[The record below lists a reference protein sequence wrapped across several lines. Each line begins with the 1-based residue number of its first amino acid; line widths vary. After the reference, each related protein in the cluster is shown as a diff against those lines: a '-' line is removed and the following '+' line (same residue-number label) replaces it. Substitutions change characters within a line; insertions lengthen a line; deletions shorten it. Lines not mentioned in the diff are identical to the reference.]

1 MIEEQVINHIIND
14 KDPSI
19 IILNQLTEDY
29 FPTYKAEFNFI
40 NNHIKK
46 YNTVPD
52 KTTFLSNFPD
62 FDVFEVT
69 EPVSY
74 LTEELFA
81 HYQTN
86 TLVKSYNAIRQ
97 DINNDKKDEALK
109 KLKDTYESLTSTGV
123 SLNCVDILRDTSRYD
138 DYVERLQDFD
148 KYYVKTGLP
157 ELDAIIG
164 GWDKQEEL
172 ATIVAR
178 TNVGKCLAKGTEVLM
193 ADGTLKKVECVRVG
207 DKVQSLNR
215 TNTVLALH
223 SGKSRG
229 YKIIPNVG
237 SPFTVSENH
246 ILTLMKRKGVWDRE
260 RKMSTTNHEY
270 DLIDIS
276 IEDYL
281 KLSKHEKNQLSLYRP
296 GVDYGKKEQKIPAY
310 VLGLWLGDGTSCRVE
325 LTSADSEII
334 SVWQNW
340 ATSLQLKCRES
351 KGSLIPSKQRESK
364 ARMFEITAGVENK
377 GVENAAL
384 RLFREYSLLNN
395 KHIPLNYLTG
405 DREQRL
411 QLLAGILD
419 TDGYYNGRG
428 YELTFCNKLL
438 IQQTAQLARGLGFR
452 VAAIRTHVVSGFT
465 EYTINIYGPHLNDIP
480 VILSRKKAKDP
491 TPNALRRELNL
502 TGFTVEEIPEVEYY
516 GFMADGDHRYLLADN
531 TLTHNTWLML
541 KFAVSA
547 AEQGL
552 NVGIYSGE
560 MSEKKIGYRV
570 DTLIQHISNGALI
583 HGGASVQNDYKTYI
597 ENLPNRFKGSIKVLT
612 PKMINGAAGVSALRA
627 FIQKEKLDILFIDQ
641 HSLLEDDRGAKNPV
655 ERAANISKDLKNL
668 QVLMRIPFI
677 AVSQQNRTTTENGTG
692 TEHIAQSDRIGQD
705 STCILFFERN
715 DKNDKNRLTI
725 DLVKSR
731 DSENGKKLNYHVD
744 FNTGTFTFIPGEDNV
759 GSEKAKEY
767 NREYETGGEDVF

>member
-52 KTTFLSNFPD
+52 KTTFLSSFPD

-178 TNVGKCLAKGTEVLM
+178 TNTGK
-193 ADGTLKKVECVRVG
+193 
-207 DKVQSLNR
+207 
-215 TNTVLALH
+215 
-223 SGKSRG
+223 
-229 YKIIPNVG
+229 
-237 SPFTVSENH
+237 
-246 ILTLMKRKGVWDRE
+246 
-260 RKMSTTNHEY
+260 
-270 DLIDIS
+270 
-276 IEDYL
+276 
-281 KLSKHEKNQLSLYRP
+281 
-296 GVDYGKKEQKIPAY
+296 
-310 VLGLWLGDGTSCRVE
+310 
-325 LTSADSEII
+325 
-334 SVWQNW
+334 
-340 ATSLQLKCRES
+340 
-351 KGSLIPSKQRESK
+351 
-364 ARMFEITAGVENK
+364 
-377 GVENAAL
+377 
-384 RLFREYSLLNN
+384 
-395 KHIPLNYLTG
+395 
-405 DREQRL
+405 
-411 QLLAGILD
+411 
-419 TDGYYNGRG
+419 
-428 YELTFCNKLL
+428 
-438 IQQTAQLARGLGFR
+438 
-452 VAAIRTHVVSGFT
+452 
-465 EYTINIYGPHLNDIP
+465 
-480 VILSRKKAKDP
+480 
-491 TPNALRRELNL
+491 
-502 TGFTVEEIPEVEYY
+502 
-516 GFMADGDHRYLLADN
+516 
-531 TLTHNTWLML
+531 TWLML

-715 DKNDKNRLTI
+715 DKNDKNLLTI